1 MDRIS
6 VVIPLYNTS
15 AYICDAIDSVIL
27 QKCTWQGDMEIIV
40 VDDCSTDNSVEV
52 VKRHLLHT
60 YDVTA
65 WLEGKRP
72 DGKRTDE
79 KKSDKKKS
87 DETGEVCLRLSCELC
102 VDCGCHSENKNNEHQ
117 TVSFLLYTLP
127 KNAGVAAA
135 RNQGVALAQ
144 GEYVAFL
151 DADDMWEQ
159 GKLARQLRI
168 MQKTDAVLCCT
179 ARRLIRADGGD
190 TGKVIPTPR
199 KITLR
204 KLEHSNYISCS
215 SVLAKRSVLEEFP
228 MEHSDAHEDYLTW
241 LRILKEYDYAV
252 GIDEPL
258 LRYRLSETGKS
269 RNKLKSAYMT
279 YKTYRLAGYSLL
291 KAMRLMLFY
300 TVNGIRKYST

>member
-15 AYICDAIDSVIL
+15 AYICDAIDSAIL

-72 DGKRTDE
+72 DGK
-79 KKSDKKKS
+79 KS

-102 VDCGCHSENKNNEHQ
+102 VDSGSRSENQNRKQQ
-117 TVSFLLYTLP
+117 TVSLDLYTLP

-151 DADDMWEQ
+151 DADDMWEK

-168 MQKTDAVLCCT
+168 MKMTDAVLCCT

-215 SVLAKRSVLEEFP
+215 SVLARRSVLEEFP

-279 YKTYRLAGYSLL
+279 YKTYRLSGYSLL

-300 TVNGIRKYST
+300 TVNGIRKYSN